1 LVESRS
7 DSNVGRLAFLHAAV
21 AFRPRIQDHPAVIG
35 TLKAASQKSAGRG
48 AKVMEKKR
56 IRIAGAVAAVLLVL
70 ADANVALAVPI
81 APLSQPDAT
90 SPTLARMGG
99 GGFHGGYHGGHN
111 VVVNQRT
118 NVVAGRG
125 GYHGGYH
132 GGHNVVVNRNTNVV
146 VGRGGHGYYGGWR
159 RPYAWAPGGAIA
171 AGAAIGFMSAAT
183 AAAFATSA
191 APSPGMCWYYTDP
204 FQTSGFWDVCP

>member
-1 LVESRS
+1 MERKQIKVIGIAASI
-7 DSNVGRLAFLHAAV
+7 LATFADAAV
-21 AFRPRIQDHPAVIG
+21 AF
-35 TLKAASQKSAGRG
+35 
-48 AKVMEKKR
+48 
-56 IRIAGAVAAVLLVL
+56 
-70 ADANVALAVPI
+70 AVPI
-81 APLSQPDAT
+81 APLSQVDPG
-90 SPTLARMGG
+90 SPILARMGG

-146 VGRGGHGYYGGWR
+146 VGRGGYGYYGGWR
-159 RPYAWAPGGAIA
+159 RPYAWAPGGAVA
-171 AGAAIGFMSAAT
+171 AGAAIGFMTAAT
-183 AAAFATSA
+183 ATAVATSA
-191 APSPGMCWYYTDP
+191 APRPGMCWYYTDP

>member
-1 LVESRS
+1 
-7 DSNVGRLAFLHAAV
+7 
-21 AFRPRIQDHPAVIG
+21 
-35 TLKAASQKSAGRG
+35 
-48 AKVMEKKR
+48 MEKKR
-56 IRIAGAVAAVLLVL
+56 IRIAGAVASVLLVL

-146 VGRGGHGYYGGWR
+146 VGRGGM
-159 RPYAWAPGGAIA
+159 AIM
-171 AGAAIGFMSAAT
+171 GVGVGPT
-183 AAAFATSA
+183 RGRQA
-191 APSPGMCWYYTDP
+191 APSLPARRSALCQLRRRRLSQLRPHLVRACAGITRTHSKPAASGMFVREPILT
-204 FQTSGFWDVCP
+204 GFF